1 MYIITRKI
9 ELIRLNRQL
18 NGTLLCVIMKCYG
31 VCVFRSPTDDNI
43 SINKL
48 YFIKIKTKD
57 VMLLGLA
64 PSCLCRILKFCPNN
78 NEKISITEEMD

>member
-1 MYIITRKI
+1 MFIITRKI
-9 ELIRLNRQL
+9 ELIRLNSQL
-18 NGTLLCVIMKCYG
+18 NGTPLCALCVIFKCYVVC

-57 VMLLGLA
+57 VMLLELA
-64 PSCLCRILKFCPNN
+64 PSCLCRVLKLL
-78 NEKISITEEMD
+78 SQ